1 MIIMTDNS
9 SQQVPGIELDAYFD
23 TEMGELI
30 LDGSPEGPA
39 GGVDITPINGV
50 LIGFDA
56 ATGMVS
62 TIMVEPLFHAGQVSY
77 QDEQRKLLGSLFPG
91 EVLKE
96 LLDLH
101 QGDHH
106 LRVTP
111 NRAMLDQLY
120 RLALLETAQ
129 AFDPVAP
136 ESPLWDLEALALA
149 HEAHLVEMGHLV
161 ARQSLLVATD
171 LLMAHPWLLGDAR
184 IRSWVPLLS
193 SYGAS
198 VDAEAADELRNL
210 SEHLLLAELTEEFQH
225 QLIHRQLEPSVLG
238 EPNEPDTH
246 VVTEGALD
254 LTRVANATFVTGAYP
269 TDDLSISVSEP
280 GVLIAAVR
288 LHPYARRSTVE
299 SHVLRLVDRQ
309 AKDVIAS
316 SALEYHGSTATAT
329 IEVPDLSQ
337 LSLSISQGPNEPV
350 SGPGLYHLRLG
361 YRYGL
366 GALRARRGPASLYP
380 DVRPSHL
387 EREVKNLWLS
397 AWTHLREAGENGR
410 GALAEFYAG
419 STRELRRD
427 ESQWVTGRSEVPLRS
442 EAAFLAENVVLP
454 RLSLD
459 L

>member
-9 SQQVPGIELDAYFD
+9 YTQPPRIELDAYFD

-30 LDGSPEGPA
+30 LDGVPEGPA
-39 GGVDITPINGV
+39 GGVDITPTEGL

-62 TIMVEPLFHAGQVSY
+62 TIMVEPLFHAGQLSY
-77 QDEQRKLLGSLFPG
+77 QDEQRRLLGSLFPG
-91 EVLKE
+91 EVLEE
-96 LLDLH
+96 LIDLH
-101 QGDHH
+101 KGDHH
-106 LRVTP
+106 LRVAP

-171 LLMAHPWLLGDAR
+171 LFMAYPWLLGDAK

-193 SYGAS
+193 SYGAP

-210 SEHLLLAELTEEFQH
+210 SEQTLLAELEEEFKN
-225 QLIHRQLEPSVLG
+225 QLVHRQLEPSVLG
-238 EPNEPDTH
+238 EPNQPDTRLI
-246 VVTEGALD
+246 TEGALD
-254 LTRVANATFVTGAYP
+254 LTLVANATFVTGTYP
-269 TDDLSISVSEP
+269 TDDLSVSVSES

-309 AKDVIAS
+309 AKEVIAS
-316 SALEYHGSTATAT
+316 SVLEYHGSTARAAFEPPSHPE
-329 IEVPDLSQ
+329 I
-337 LSLSISQGPNEPV
+337 SLEIAQGSNEPV
-350 SGPGLYHLRLG
+350 SGSGLYHLRLG

-366 GALRARRGPASLYP
+366 GALRARRGPATLYP
-380 DVRPSHL
+380 DLRPSHL

-397 AWTHLREAGENGR
+397 ARTHLSEAGENGR
-410 GALAEFYAG
+410 GTLAELYAG
-419 STRELRRD
+419 SSRELQQ
-427 ESQWVTGRSEVPLRS
+427 ESQWVADRSDVPLRS
-442 EAAFLAENVVLP
+442 EAPFLGEDVVLP
-454 RLSLD
+454 GSSAD